1 MTPRRTRR
9 TDAAATHATAVNAG
23 EHGEALAARELPM
36 RAFSKSLPMQLL
48 RAREAVMR
56 PFRPGL
62 RMLDVTEQQWRVLRA
77 LAHSG
82 PLEASE
88 LARTTCLLA
97 PSLSRILPGMEA
109 RELILRRQVD
119 SDLRRWVISLD
130 RKGLRLLALHAPYSE
145 KIYEEIARRFGAERL
160 AQLFTL
166 LRELEAS
173 AQLQED
179 AAVTASPARPRARA
193 VRRLRK
199 LDTA

>member
-1 MTPRRTRR
+1 MTSKRGRSMRLDTSASQTMDVNDSART
-9 TDAAATHATAVNAG
+9 N
-23 EHGEALAARELPM
+23 ALAARELPM

-62 RMLDVTEQQWRVLRA
+62 RKLNVTEQQWRILRA

-88 LARTTCLLA
+88 LARATCLLA

-109 RELILRRQVD
+109 RQLIGRRQVD
-119 SDLRRWVISLD
+119 SDLRRSAISLE

-145 KIYEEIARRFGAERL
+145 QIYAGISRRFGPERL
-160 AQLFTL
+160 AQLCTL
-166 LRELEAS
+166 LHELEAS
-173 AQLQED
+173 AREEEN
-179 AAVTASPARPRARA
+179 AAPALPLAARSRAA
-193 VRRLRK
+193 AARRSR
-199 LDTA
+199 